1 MSIKSI
7 KEKELLV
14 NFARAMG
21 QEVDP
26 RLVEDVERIN
36 AIRKSVRASVSENIF
51 KDLGAAVTSAKG
63 APIYVADV
71 TMPDPGPGYDMD
83 DGPLTEDQLEQIQE
97 TVTSYPVPP
106 SLDELLLVL
115 NEQIEEVK
123 NELVQAQPEK
133 ESPETETPVPS
144 TPTLADRTSDF
155 LSKSKDSYQQPDPLI
170 VSSDMDA
177 ITKKLRFLEQ
187 WIGKI
192 SMAGPGGGAGSVAK
206 LDHETKL
213 IDIPAYSISTKD
225 YYLGVNY
232 AGPVTITLPTIVNNG
247 RMYIIKDESGSC
259 STNPITVLGNV
270 DNDPGGFI
278 LAQDNGGI
286 QLIYRNGW
294 RIV

>member
-1 MSIKSI
+1 
-7 KEKELLV
+7 
-14 NFARAMG
+14 MG

-36 AIRKSVRASVSENIF
+36 AIRNSVRASVSENIF
-51 KDLGAAVTSAKG
+51 KDLGAAVASAPK
-63 APIYVADV
+63 YEQ
-71 TMPDPGPGYDMD
+71 D
-83 DGPLTEDQLEQIQE
+83 DGPLTEVQIEQIKESVQIE
-97 TVTSYPVPP
+97 FPKPP
-106 SLDELLLVL
+106 SLDDLMAMLTET
-115 NEQIEEVK
+115 IEEVN
-123 NELVQAQPEK
+123 NELVQTQPEK
-133 ESPETETPVPS
+133 ESPETETSIPDTAKPVAEQ
-144 TPTLADRTSDF
+144 TLADRTSNF
-155 LSKSKDSYQQPDPLI
+155 LTKTKDSYQQPDPLA
-170 VSSDMDA
+170 VAPDMDA

-187 WIGKI
+187 WISKV

-206 LDHETKL
+206 LDHETK
-213 IDIPAYSISTKD
+213 IITTPTYNISTKD

-247 RMYIIKDESGSC
+247 RMYIIKDESGIC
-259 STNPITVLGNV
+259 STNPITVIGNV

>member
-36 AIRKSVRASVSENIF
+36 AIRNSVRASVSENIF
-51 KDLGAAVTSAKG
+51 KDLGAAVTSSKYE
-63 APIYVADV
+63 P
-71 TMPDPGPGYDMD
+71 D
-83 DGPLTEDQLEQIQE
+83 DGPLTEVQLEQIKE
-97 TVTSYPVPP
+97 TVQIEFPKPP
-106 SLDELLLVL
+106 SLDDLMAMLTET
-115 NEQIEEVK
+115 IEEVS
-123 NELVQAQPEK
+123 NELVQTQPEK
-133 ESPETETPVPS
+133 ESPETETSVPDTTEPVAEQ
-144 TPTLADRTSDF
+144 TLADRTSEF
-155 LSKSKDSYQQPDPLI
+155 LSKSKDSFQQPDPLT
-170 VSSDMDA
+170 VAPDMDA

-187 WIGKI
+187 WISKI

-213 IDIPAYSISTKD
+213 ITTPTYNISTKD

-247 RMYIIKDESGSC
+247 RMYIIKDESGIC
-259 STNPITVLGNV
+259 STNPITVIGNV